1 MNNKLNGLEK
11 TWGFLKMNEREK
23 LQELSAQFISSKDRI
38 EYLER
43 ELEQERK
50 RWAETSKELLKLDE
64 QKYYQLLNQEL
75 PYKDPDW
82 SKFDKQ
88 YIQLNKN
95 YICKFSNLQYNNN
108 ALLVFVAGWSL
119 VTSIQFPFYP
129 NKALFLIFFSLCCVK
144 RL

>member
-1 MNNKLNGLEK
+1 MNK
-11 TWGFLKMNEREK
+11 REK

-50 RWAETSKELLKLDE
+50 RWAETSQELLKLDE

-82 SKFDKQ
+82 SEFEE
-88 YIQLNKN
+88 
-95 YICKFSNLQYNNN
+95 
-108 ALLVFVAGWSL
+108 
-119 VTSIQFPFYP
+119 
-129 NKALFLIFFSLCCVK
+129 
-144 RL
+144 